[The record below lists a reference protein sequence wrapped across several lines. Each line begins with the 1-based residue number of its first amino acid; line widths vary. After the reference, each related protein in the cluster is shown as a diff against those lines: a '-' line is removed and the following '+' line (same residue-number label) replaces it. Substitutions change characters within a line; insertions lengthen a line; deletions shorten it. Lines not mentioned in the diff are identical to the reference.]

1 MKYLSYTF
9 LALFLLVSCKKD
21 EQPKEEIIVEKPK
34 TERFGFIMEDY
45 QVINDTIEQGETFG
59 KLLAGQGFSA
69 TEIHNIV
76 EKIKD
81 SLNLRNIRAGRPY
94 TMLKSL
100 KAPHKL
106 QALIYQPD
114 MINYSVVDLRND
126 TIVAYNKQKPI
137 TIKRKIVVANIEG
150 SLSQTLDNNGVSAA
164 LSHNLAAIYAWSVN
178 FFKIQPEDAFGVI
191 FNERYVNDTTY
202 VGIESVE
209 GSFFIHKGK
218 THYAFPFKRDSLGGS
233 EEYFDHEANAL
244 KSMFLKAPLKFS
256 RISSKFSPRRF
267 HPVQKTWKAH
277 NGTDY
282 AAPHGTPIMTTA
294 NGVVEQTGYTSGNGN
309 FVKVKHDGTYSTQY
323 LHMSRIAVKKG
334 QRVTQGETI
343 GYVGSTGLATG
354 PHVCYRFWKNGVQ
367 VDPLQQ
373 NFKNSTPLE
382 EKYKERYFNQINPVK
397 KELDSIANR
406 KLNIKSES

>member
-1 MKYLSYTF
+1 MKYLSYIF
-9 LALFLLVSCKKD
+9 LPLFLLVSCKNQD
-21 EQPKEEIIVEKPK
+21 EPVEKEIVEKPK
-34 TERFGFIMEDY
+34 VERFGFVIEDFL
-45 QVINDTIEQGETFG
+45 VINDTIQQGDTFG
-59 KLLAGQGFSA
+59 KILERQGFNA
-69 TEIHNIV
+69 TEIHNVV

-81 SLNLRNIRAGRPY
+81 SLNLKNIRAGRPY
-94 TMLKSL
+94 TLLKSL
-100 KAPHKL
+100 NAPHKL
-106 QALIYQPD
+106 EYLIYQPD
-114 MINYSVVDLRND
+114 MINYSVVDFKD
-126 TIVAYNKQKPI
+126 GVVAYNKQQPV
-137 TIKRKIVVANIEG
+137 TIKRKAVVANIDG

-164 LSHNLAAIYAWSVN
+164 LTHNLAAIYAWSVN

-191 FNERYVNDTTY
+191 FNERYVNDTIY

-209 GSFFIHKGK
+209 GSFFIHKGQK
-218 THYAFPFKRDSLGGS
+218 HYAFSFKRDTLGGS

-256 RISSKFSPRRF
+256 RITSKFSPRRF

-367 VDPLQQ
+367 VDPLKQD
-373 NFKNSTPLE
+373 FKNSEPLE
-382 EKYKERYFNQINPVK
+382 DSYKPRYFSQITPIK
-397 KELDSIANR
+397 KELDSMANN
-406 KLNIKSES
+406 KLNL